1 MHFWCQTDVLD
12 AIADGTFVDK
22 LRAGDIYS
30 ATQIRV
36 AVNNSEELK
45 WWGTTDVVTDDDDDE

>member
-1 MHFWCQTDVLD
+1 MRKVVDD
-12 AIADGTFVDK
+12 RRVDK